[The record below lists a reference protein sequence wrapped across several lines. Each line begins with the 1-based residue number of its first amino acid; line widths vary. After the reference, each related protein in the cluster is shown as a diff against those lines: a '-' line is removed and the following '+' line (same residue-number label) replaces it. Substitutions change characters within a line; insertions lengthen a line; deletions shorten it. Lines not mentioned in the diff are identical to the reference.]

1 MCAIIRKR
9 PKAEKPQKSIE
20 ERKEGDKSE
29 TGKKEEE
36 RALNENFPSTS
47 RFLMPLA
54 LALSI
59 LLPQMTPEWQISQAY
74 KAWE

>member
-29 TGKKEEE
+29 TGGGSSKREFSQHISFSHAP
-36 RALNENFPSTS
+36 R
-47 RFLMPLA
+47 A

>member
-20 ERKEGDKSE
+20 ERRRAISPKREEG
-29 TGKKEEE
+29 
-36 RALNENFPSTS
+36 ALNENFPSTS

-59 LLPQMTPEWQISQAY
+59 LLPPMTPEWQISQAY